1 MDQLPENRDL
11 ASAPPEFQPYA
22 TTPFQRF
29 VEESQ
34 NQRYRTSAMTYVCL
48 LVLLIGYPL
57 AAVIGAGEDPLAL
70 LRNLDQTLLM
80 ILLIST
86 IVIQWLIF
94 LLNYGAIYLEQTGLA
109 GVGLRGFRLVHL
121 AWVVAFLLASN
132 LLLSGLAWVLGQL
145 GHPMA
150 GEVGLLIPTD
160 PTGQVVWFFVAIT
173 AGFCEEVAFRGYL
186 MTRIRLLFKLNS
198 WWLPTIL
205 SAVSFGICHTYQ
217 GLPGFIVI
225 TVYGALFSLLYIRT
239 GSLWPCIIAH
249 FFQDFSA
256 LFFPH

>member
-1 MDQLPENRDL
+1 
-11 ASAPPEFQPYA
+11 
-22 TTPFQRF
+22 
-29 VEESQ
+29 
-34 NQRYRTSAMTYVCL
+34 MTYVCL

-57 AAVIGAGEDPLAL
+57 AAVVGAGEDPLAL

-132 LLLSGLAWVLGQL
+132 LLLSGLAWVLGEL
-145 GHPMA
+145 GYPMA

-186 MTRIRLLFKLNS
+186 MTRLRLIFKLNS
-198 WWLPTIL
+198 WWLPTLL

-249 FFQDFSA
+249 FFQDFGA